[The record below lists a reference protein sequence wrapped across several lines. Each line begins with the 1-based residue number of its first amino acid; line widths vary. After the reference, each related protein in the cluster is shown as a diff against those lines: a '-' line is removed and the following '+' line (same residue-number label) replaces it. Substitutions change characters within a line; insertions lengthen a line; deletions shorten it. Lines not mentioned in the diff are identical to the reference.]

1 MYFMLFHFIIHLR
14 ARRRKEQRRL
24 MIRKA
29 SENLT
34 LTSCR
39 ILAMPSTAPQTPVKT
54 SLIPPIVGQKVSRIE
69 EETEL
74 NTEFRQS

>member
-1 MYFMLFHFIIHLR
+1 
-14 ARRRKEQRRL
+14 

-39 ILAMPSTAPQTPVKT
+39 ILAMPLAAPSTPVKT
-54 SLIPPIVGQKVSRIE
+54 SLMPPKIVGQKVSRIE

-74 NTEFRQS
+74 NTELRQN

>member
-1 MYFMLFHFIIHLR
+1 MCFILFLLVFHYR

-39 ILAMPSTAPQTPVKT
+39 ILAMPLAAPPTPVKT
-54 SLIPPIVGQKVSRIE
+54 SLIPPTVGQKVSRIE

-74 NTEFRQS
+74 NTELRHN

>member
-1 MYFMLFHFIIHLR
+1 MNAYFR
-14 ARRRKEQRRL
+14 TRRRKKQRRL

-39 ILAMPSTAPQTPVKT
+39 ILAMPLAAPPTPVKT
-54 SLIPPIVGQKVSRIE
+54 NLLPPTIGQKVSRIE

-74 NTEFRQS
+74 NTELKQN

>member
-1 MYFMLFHFIIHLR
+1 
-14 ARRRKEQRRL
+14 

-39 ILAMPSTAPQTPVKT
+39 ILAMPLAAPPTPVKT
-54 SLIPPIVGQKVSRIE
+54 NLLPPTIGQKVSRIE

-74 NTEFRQS
+74 NTELKQN